1 MNPSP
6 TYPELDTLGPD
17 RPGPALA
24 NKPYSSNPYWSRGA
38 KPSTEPTTA
47 KPEPMAFHPA
57 APSGDFPAHLIGTLL
72 EALDKAGQTQQE
84 KLVGTLTEWLPHL
97 PATLT
102 PAIEAQLTR
111 LVPSVVKVEQ
121 PGQAVLQLVRYLTGG
136 LVVVGMLLGGL
147 VFAWLQ
153 TRQQRDTYAAGYWQH
168 RYLLAQVA
176 VARTPP
182 MQRLLQRADTLY
194 RSPQFKDELQRL
206 ESILDTRQQQYLL
219 HLREQQLTQ
228 PSQ

>member
-1 MNPSP
+1 MTPSP
-6 TYPELDTLGPD
+6 THPEQDTLGPD
-17 RPGPALA
+17 RSGSAPA
-24 NKPYSSNPYWSRGA
+24 NKPYSSNPYWNRGA
-38 KPSTEPTTA
+38 KPSAEPTAA
-47 KPEPMAFHPA
+47 KPEQVAPPPA
-57 APSGDFPAHLIGTLL
+57 APTGDLPAHLIAPLL

-111 LVPSVVKVEQ
+111 LVPSLVKVEQ
-121 PGQAVLQLVRYLTGG
+121 PGRAVLQLVRYLTGG
-136 LVVVGMLLGGL
+136 LVVAGLLLGGL

-153 TRQQRDTYAAGYWQH
+153 ARQQRDTYAAGYWQH

-194 RSPQFKDELQRL
+194 RSHQFNEELQRL

-219 HLREQQLTQ
+219 YLREQELT
-228 PSQ
+228 SSRH